1 LYHIEVLAMPLD
13 DLVTVIETLQGRIE
27 KHGASLRENETRT
40 RMALIDPLLQTL
52 GWDTADPGL
61 VTPEYNVSGKRADY
75 ALLDGKRSPM
85 VFLEAKRLDELLS
98 NHRSQV
104 AAYASE
110 LGIKYPALTNGN
122 DWEVYDNSKLVPIE
136 QRSILN
142 LSIKD
147 SDAHQTALQL
157 LLLWRPN
164 LASGE
169 PVAASDP
176 LLASGGHTTPVTA
189 NSAPSPEPT
198 IPDGE
203 GWIPLNDYQPG
214 AASQPPRVRL
224 PDGTEKQLKFWYQ
237 VLVEISEWLI
247 RTGRLKADDCPIR
260 NNGKVSIVNTQPKHE
275 SGNLFFH
282 PYTLSNGL
290 FLNKHGNKETMFKY
304 AMFLLEPYRQDP
316 AAILLKLN

>member
-1 LYHIEVLAMPLD
+1 MPLD

-164 LASGE
+164 LASGQPIAASE
-169 PVAASDP
+169 PVFAEFRNTKTTAEADVDTS
-176 LLASGGHTTPVTA
+176 TTPAIEKPV
-189 NSAPSPEPT
+189 PSVS
-198 IPDGE
+198 E
-203 GWIPLNDYQPG
+203 GWTSLVDYRPRPRSQSPSAIRFPNG
-214 AASQPPRVRL
+214 EERTSQYQKHILIEAS
-224 PDGTEKQLKFWYQ
+224 EY
-237 VLVEISEWLI
+237 LI
-247 RTGRLKADDCPIR
+247 RIGKLTADNCPVGNGPRR
-260 NNGKVSIVNTQPKHE
+260 NIVHSRRQHKDGQTFVDVH
-275 SGNLFFH
+275 L
-282 PYTLSNGL
+282 LSNGL
-290 FLNKHGNKETMFKY
+290 FLETKNPAPQTAKNALFLMKHFGE
-304 AMFLLEPYRQDP
+304 DP
-316 AAILLKLN
+316 AAVLLKLN

>member
-1 LYHIEVLAMPLD
+1 MLLD
-13 DLVTVIETLQGRIE
+13 ELVDVIQTIQDRIRG
-27 KHGASLRENETRT
+27 HGASLRENETRT
-40 RMALIDPLLQTL
+40 RMALIDPLLQAL

-75 ALLDGKRSPM
+75 ALLDGKRSPV

-147 SDAHQTALQL
+147 SEAHQLALRL

-164 LASGE
+164 LASGQ
-169 PVAASDP
+169 PVAASEP
-176 LLASGGHTTPVTA
+176 VLSNASRTAPTATEPVSYTQPQVVVPPQTVSGGVVTLQSGLQSTTSTV
-189 NSAPSPEPT
+189 
-198 IPDGE
+198 
-203 GWIPLNDYQPG
+203 
-214 AASQPPRVRL
+214 SQ
-224 PDGTEKQLKFWYQ
+224 
-237 VLVEISEWLI
+237 
-247 RTGRLKADDCPIR
+247 
-260 NNGKVSIVNTQPKHE
+260 
-275 SGNLFFH
+275 SGNPKGKHHWAH
-282 PYTLSNGL
+282 PDQPDKLLTLDQAYQMAKTNESESKMENVSKRVEAGELSRKSVGNYTWKIKQNTVKAAGYTQRKD
-290 FLNKHGNKETMFKY
+290 LN
-304 AMFLLEPYRQDP
+304 
-316 AAILLKLN
+316 

>member
-1 LYHIEVLAMPLD
+1 MLLD
-13 DLVTVIETLQGRIE
+13 ELVDVIQTIQDRIRD
-27 KHGASLRENETRT
+27 HGASLRENETRT
-40 RMALIDPLLQTL
+40 RMALIDPLLQAL

-75 ALLDGKRSPM
+75 ALLDGKRSPV

-147 SDAHQTALQL
+147 SEAHQLALRL

-164 LASGE
+164 LASGQ
-169 PVAASDP
+169 PVAASESVLSNASRTAP
-176 LLASGGHTTPVTA
+176 TATEPVSYTQPQVIVPPQTVSGGVVTLQSGLQSTTSTV
-189 NSAPSPEPT
+189 
-198 IPDGE
+198 
-203 GWIPLNDYQPG
+203 
-214 AASQPPRVRL
+214 SQ
-224 PDGTEKQLKFWYQ
+224 
-237 VLVEISEWLI
+237 
-247 RTGRLKADDCPIR
+247 
-260 NNGKVSIVNTQPKHE
+260 
-275 SGNLFFH
+275 SGNPKGKHHWAH
-282 PYTLSNGL
+282 PDQPDKLLTLDQAYQMAKTNESESKMENVPKRVEAGQLSRKSFGNYTWKIKQNTVKAAGYTQRKD
-290 FLNKHGNKETMFKY
+290 LN
-304 AMFLLEPYRQDP
+304 
-316 AAILLKLN
+316 